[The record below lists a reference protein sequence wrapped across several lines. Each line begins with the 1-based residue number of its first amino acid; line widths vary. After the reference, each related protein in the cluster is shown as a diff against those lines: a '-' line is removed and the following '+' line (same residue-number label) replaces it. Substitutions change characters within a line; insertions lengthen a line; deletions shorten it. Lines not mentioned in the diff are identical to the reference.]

1 MSWCIESAIVRGEI
15 DNTTP
20 GRTTGRLWLIH
31 QAEPIELILEGDCW
45 RDLAGTVLTFRNPQ
59 PDESLAAPEL
69 SNPQMGLVGDMTASL
84 KRKVYKDCSNPEQQQ
99 DFTWLNHLSL
109 EWFDQVNGR
118 VVIETPLFE
127 MALSDSH
134 WQQTA
139 AEELSQQKRN
149 LDAMRDYVCTFL
161 QREANLDLWAD
172 DNVDEFTWEK
182 RFQESDRMTEV
193 YGEIFEKYIDDADAQ
208 QKQAYAMGLDQLF
221 DDASELADLDLR
233 DDELISAPE
242 DTWGKDFNLDEIDDD
257 ELHGFKVHP
266 LQRKAHDLAME
277 AMDFCA
283 DEMDQAE
290 ALGKLCSL
298 LLQVA
303 SKLAGALNF
312 NSEEFGQETGYIL
325 ASLKRCLHWQN
336 DAIASCHEL
345 LQMSVTRDEEQAL
358 LKIRTAIF
366 EIRDQITELR
376 REFKQN

>member
-1 MSWCIESAIVRGEI
+1 MSWCIKSAIVRGEI

-31 QAEPIELILEGDCW
+31 QSEPVELILEGDCW
-45 RDLAGTVLTFRNPQ
+45 RDLAGCILTFRNPQ
-59 PDESLAAPEL
+59 PDQSLEAPEL
-69 SNPQMGLVGDMTASL
+69 SNPQLGLVGDMTASL
-84 KRKVYKDCSNPEQQQ
+84 KRKVYEDNSNPDPQQ
-99 DFTWLNHLSL
+99 DFTWQNHLSL
-109 EWFDQVNGR
+109 EWFDQINGR

-127 MALSDSH
+127 MTLSDSH

-139 AEELSQQKRN
+139 AEELVQQKRN

-172 DNVDEFTWEK
+172 DNVDEFAWEK
-182 RFQESDRMTEV
+182 RFQESDRMTEI

-221 DDASELADLDLR
+221 DDAAGHADFDSG
-233 DDELISAPE
+233 DDELIESSE
-242 DTWGKDFNLDEIDDD
+242 DTWDTDFNFEIDDD

-266 LQRKAHDLAME
+266 LQRKAQDLAME
-277 AMDFCA
+277 ALDFCG
-283 DEMDQAE
+283 DQMDQVE
-290 ALGKLCSL
+290 AVGKLCSL

-345 LQMSVTRDEEQAL
+345 LQLSVTRDEEQAL
-358 LKIRTAIF
+358 LKIRATIF